1 MRKRYLILGIV
12 VLVAIIALAGTIG
25 TGAFFTSTAQVQNN
39 TLASGTL
46 KVQINSEGGTA
57 IPLNVQNLEPGV
69 WLPIG
74 QVYELGMYNTGLST
88 IPCKYQMTFKNLVDP
103 NGLTGKINVRVRH
116 TFAGTPNP
124 AAWPVVWQSSFAGFN
139 MLSTLPQQGTIV
151 GGGIL
156 GVNITHVYVFEFQLD
171 PSADN
176 SYQALTAT
184 FSLQMDGYQVGDP
197 IF

>member
-1 MRKRYLILGIV
+1 MRKRYLIVGILV
-12 VLVAIIALAGTIG
+12 VIAIIALVGTLG

-88 IPCKYQMTFKNLVDP
+88 IPCKYRMTFQNLVDA
-103 NGLTGKINVRVRH
+103 NGLTSKINVRVRH
-116 TFAGTPNP
+116 TFAGSPNP
-124 AAWPVVWQSSFAGFN
+124 AAWPIVWQGSFSSFD
-139 MLSTLPQQGTIV
+139 MKSTAPQMGTIV

-171 PSADN
+171 TTADN
-176 SYQALTAT
+176 SFQNLTAT
-184 FSLQMDGYQVGDP
+184 FSLQMDGYQVADP